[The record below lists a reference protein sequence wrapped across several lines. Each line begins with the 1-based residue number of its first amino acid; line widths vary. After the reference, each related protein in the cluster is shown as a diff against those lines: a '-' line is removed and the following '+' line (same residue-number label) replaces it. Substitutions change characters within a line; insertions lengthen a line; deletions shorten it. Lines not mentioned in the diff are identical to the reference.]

1 MSIKHFFYSAIIIAL
16 PMLLS
21 AQDHSGPGDRNP
33 EMREKMMEKVEAQ
46 RVAFITTKLDLST
59 EESTKFWPVYNE
71 FSKKR
76 FELRKNTKL
85 DRRQQD
91 SMNESDSKKA
101 LDQQMENQEKEVAL
115 KKNYYEK
122 FKAILPAQKLV
133 KLEEAEME
141 FNKEVLKKFKE
152 RRAEMGKGQR
162 H

>member
-1 MSIKHFFYSAIIIAL
+1 MFSL
-16 PMLLS
+16 
-21 AQDHSGPGDRNP
+21 AQDNSGPGG
-33 EMREKMMEKVEAQ
+33 REKMMEIVVAQ
-46 RVAFITTKLDLST
+46 RVAYINTKLDLNT

-85 DRRQQD
+85 DRRQQE
-91 SMNESDSKKA
+91 SMNESDSKKV
-101 LDQQMENQEKEVAL
+101 LDQQMENQEKEVVL

>member
-1 MSIKHFFYSAIIIAL
+1 MSIKQFIYSIIILAF
-16 PMLLS
+16 PMFSL
-21 AQDHSGPGDRNP
+21 AQDNSGPGG
-33 EMREKMMEKVEAQ
+33 REKMMEKVEAQ
-46 RVAFITTKLDLST
+46 RVAYITTKLDLNT

-85 DRRQQD
+85 DRRQQE
-91 SMNESDSKKA
+91 SMNESDSKKV
-101 LDQQMENQEKEVAL
+101 LDQQMENQEKEIAL